1 MPTVLITGANR
12 GLGLEFAR
20 QYAEKGWRV
29 LATCRA
35 PEHAVEL
42 NALDGDVQVF
52 ALDVC
57 DFGAVAGLAAEL
69 SGTAID
75 VLINNAGI
83 YGPKGASLDAMDASV
98 ANVWEQVMRTNVMA
112 PLFITRSF
120 APHVAASTLKRVAV
134 LSSKMGSMAD
144 NTSGGSYIYRSSK
157 AAVNALVKSL
167 SHDLAQD
174 GILVAALHPGW
185 VLTDMGGPN
194 ALIDTAQSVTGM
206 RRVIEGLP
214 ATSSGGFFAYDGAE
228 IPW

>member
-1 MPTVLITGANR
+1 MPTVLVTGANR

-20 QYAEKGWRV
+20 QYATEGWRV

-35 PEHAVEL
+35 PDHATEL
-42 NALDGDVQVF
+42 NALDGDVEVI

-57 DFGAVAGLAAEL
+57 AFDAVAKLAGEL

-83 YGPKGASLDAMDASV
+83 YGPKGASLDAMDAS
-98 ANVWEQVMRTNVMA
+98 AAQVWEQVMRTNVMA
-112 PLFITRSF
+112 PLFVTRSF
-120 APHVAASTLKRVAV
+120 APHVAASELKRVAV

-167 SHDLAQD
+167 SHDLSAD

-185 VLTDMGGPN
+185 VLTDMGGPS
-194 ALIDTAQSVTGM
+194 ALIDAQQSVSGM
-206 RRVIEGLP
+206 RRVIQGLDV
-214 ATSSGGFFAYDGAE
+214 TSSGGF
-228 IPW
+228 